1 MYGMRQR
8 IGLALG
14 PAAFIL
20 NIFGWLLISLV
31 VGLLLPR
38 VWGID
43 PGQLPSWITSKG

>member
-20 NIFGWLLISLV
+20 ILLMPLP
-31 VGLLLPR
+31 VGMT
-38 VWGID
+38 
-43 PGQLPSWITSKG
+43 TSRFWPVGRKP